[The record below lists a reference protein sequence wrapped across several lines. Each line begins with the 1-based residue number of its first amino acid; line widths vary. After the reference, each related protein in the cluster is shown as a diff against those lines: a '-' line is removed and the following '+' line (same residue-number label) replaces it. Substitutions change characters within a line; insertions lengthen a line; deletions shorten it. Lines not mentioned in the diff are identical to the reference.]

1 MSTPNPTQPQFELR
15 KIYVKD
21 ISFETPNSP
30 RVFLENWNP
39 ETKIQLHTDAAPIEN
54 DLHEV
59 VLSVTVTATLGEKT
73 AFLAE
78 VKQAGIVLA
87 KGFTQEQLGQLLG
100 AYCPNLLYPFIREA
114 IADLITK
121 GGFPQML
128 LAPVNFDGLYALKL
142 KQAQEQQQQAAEPAS
157 QPVAH

>member
-39 ETKIQLHTDAAPIEN
+39 ETKIQLHTDTAPIEN

-87 KGFTQEQLGQLLG
+87 KGFAPEQLGQLLG

-142 KQAQEQQQQAAEPAS
+142 KQDQEQQ
-157 QPVAH
+157 